1 MSRIIDFYINIIIFR
16 DNVPTI
22 ELATWPLEVTLF
34 DGEGPVPVIF
44 SDEPEATATA
54 IAANPA
60 KAHYDIQK
68 VARCFAMMENIRLDE
83 ALAIIKKPR

>member
-1 MSRIIDFYINIIIFR
+1 
-16 DNVPTI
+16 
-22 ELATWPLEVTLF
+22 VTLF
-34 DGEGPVPVIF
+34 DGEAAAGPVPVIF